1 MSMTIKQ
8 AFQKLTAELGA
19 NLRNPF
25 FVGRALHRACAE
37 IADDIVDGGITPE
50 EMEAVTGKLT
60 DLTTTAKTNLVA
72 AINEVNGIAG
82 DIGDLDDLTTTAKTT
97 LVAAV
102 NEVNAIVADKGSV
115 KVTGDGVKTYAATLA
130 ELFALVDYTKVTR
143 DTYLIDGNLIGQLM
157 CNRPDTHELT
167 FVSCTGNVFYNYT
180 VGSATSAVRT
190 FRLSD
195 QSYVDLSTAV
205 VTNGVELVIHY

>member
-1 MSMTIKQ
+1 MAVKTVLENFAKELKNTFQ
-8 AFQKLTAELGA
+8 APK
-19 NLRNPF
+19 N
-25 FVGRALHRACAE
+25 
-37 IADDIVDGGITPE
+37 IVDVSAEYIERISNEYVDGVTPE
-50 EMEAVTGKLT
+50 EMEEVTGDLD
-60 DLTTTAKTNLVA
+60 DLTTTSKTNLVS

-82 DIGDLDDLTTTAKTT
+82 DLDDLTTMEKTN
-97 LVAAV
+97 LVGAI
-102 NEVNAIVADKGSV
+102 NEINSAIADKGSV
-115 KVTGDGVKTYAATLA
+115 KVTGDGVKTYSATLA

-180 VGSATSAVRT
+180 VGSATSAVRS

-195 QSYVDLSTAV
+195 QSYVDLGNAV